1 MENKYEEFI
10 KLLKFNIDKYSTEK
24 VFRDFISLFAISLSN
39 KIHFNKENS
48 DMYEMIYQSY
58 DKSEQ
63 YIFYALSAELTR
75 LFCKE
80 KDLYD
85 VLGDIYHRITSKS
98 YLRLLNNNNTKLQEV
113 SRKLQ
118 GVININKKA
127 NNGKIVEVNCGSGA
141 MILAYAS
148 TLKMFKLDYKKDL
161 QVAAIDTDITNVFMT
176 YIQMYFYDIAATVIL
191 VDEKTN
197 KEITRLYTPSY
208 IHENELNKS
217 MVA

>member
-1 MENKYEEFI
+1 MKNKYEEFI
-10 KLLKFNIDKYSTEK
+10 KLLKFNIEKYSAEK

-48 DMYEMIYQSY
+48 NIYEKIYQSY

-85 VLGDIYHRITSKS
+85 VLGDIYQKITNIN
-98 YLRLLNNNNTKLQEV
+98 YLRLLNKNDTKLQDIN
-113 SRKLQ
+113 RKLQ
-118 GVININKKA
+118 GVININKKS
-127 NNGKIVEVNCGSGA
+127 NNGKIVEVNCNSGA

-148 TLKMFKLDYKKDL
+148 TLKMFKLDYKKNL
-161 QVAAIDTDITNVFMT
+161 QVVAIDTDITNVFMT
-176 YIQMYFYDIAATVIL
+176 YIQMYFYDIAATVVL
-191 VDEKTN
+191 VDAKTN

-208 IHENELNKS
+208 MHENEMGKS